1 MKNKQVTRGLTTPD
15 GVFNTRFM
23 PALRRVFSAFL
34 CSTIIQLAAAGADLN
49 IPENILF
56 ETGIEYANPDS
67 QHLQLNIARPK
78 QSDHLLPCVLCIH
91 GGGFRAGNRDSYN
104 PLLLKL
110 AGRDYVA
117 VATSYRLAPKYQFP
131 AAIFDVKT
139 AVRWLKAN
147 AGVYQ
152 IDPDR
157 IGVTGDSAGGHL
169 AQFLGVTADVKQFE
183 GDEGNYAQST
193 RVACVVN
200 RYGPSDFTKSYG
212 KSVDAAEVLPLWLG
226 GNLETAREKHVL
238 SSPLN
243 WVTPASAPTLIL
255 HGTDD
260 KYVAYEQGVWMRD
273 RLKSCG
279 VHVEMLTLEGAGHG
293 FKGTDAE
300 RAEAAMFAFFDNQL
314 KNSPAGG
321 SAKVTVQR
329 DIPYAESADPRE
341 KLDIY
346 APEGA
351 TNLPVV
357 FWIHGG
363 GWQTGDRT
371 SVQLKPKAFVEK
383 GFVFVSTGYRLLPN
397 VEMIDIFRDIAK
409 SVHWVHDHIAAY
421 GGDPNRLLVM
431 GHSAGAQLAALISI
445 DDSYLNAEGLSLRII
460 KGCVPVDGDT
470 YDVPAMIDTAET
482 RRRVHGLDQAKWGH
496 RLKFGNDPAK
506 HRDYSAVNH
515 VAKNKGIPPFL
526 ILHVA
531 EHPDTGA
538 QAERLEAVLKS
549 AGIPAKRFAARQ
561 TDHSKLNES
570 LGQPDDPPT
579 QALFEF
585 VAEVL
590 K

>member
-1 MKNKQVTRGLTTPD
+1 LLDD
-15 GVFNTRFM
+15 GQRHFNTRLM
-23 PALRRVFSAFL
+23 PASSSFFVPLL
-34 CSTIIQLAAAGADLN
+34 CFTITQLAAESAELN
-49 IPENILF
+49 VPENILF
-56 ETGIEYANPDS
+56 ERGIEYANPDN
-67 QHLQLNIARPK
+67 QHLQVNIARPK
-78 QSDHLLPCVLCIH
+78 NSEHLLPCLLCIH

-104 PLLLKL
+104 PLLVKF
-110 AGRDYVA
+110 AGRGYVGVSA
-117 VATSYRLAPKYQFP
+117 SYRLAPKYQFP
-131 AAIFDVKT
+131 SAIFDVKA

-147 AGVYQ
+147 AGAYQ

-169 AQFLGVTADVKQFE
+169 AQFLGVTAEIKQFE

-226 GNLETAREKHVL
+226 GNLETAPEKHVL
-238 SSPLN
+238 ASPLN

-293 FKGTDAE
+293 FKGADAE
-300 RAEAAMFAFFDNQL
+300 NAEAAMLAFFDNQL

-321 SAKVTVQR
+321 SVQVRIQR
-329 DIPYAESADPRE
+329 DIPYTEPADPRQ
-341 KLDIY
+341 KLDVY
-346 APEGA
+346 APANA
-351 TNLPVV
+351 TNRPVV

-363 GWQTGDRT
+363 GWQTGSRAD
-371 SVQLKPKAFVEK
+371 VQLKPKAFVER

-397 VEMIDIFRDIAK
+397 VEMIDIFHDVAK
-409 SVHWVHDHIAAY
+409 SVRWVNDHIGQY
-421 GGDPNRLLVM
+421 GGDPERIVVM
-431 GHSAGAQLAALISI
+431 GHSAGAQLAALICI
-445 DDSYLNAEGLSLRII
+445 DDRYLRTEGLSLGII

-470 YDVPAMIDTAET
+470 YDVPAIIQTAET
-482 RRRVHGLDQAKWGH
+482 RRRAHSLPQAKWGH
-496 RLKFGNDPAK
+496 REKFGNDPAK
-506 HRDYSAVNH
+506 HLDYSAVNH
-515 VAKNKGIPPFL
+515 VAKGKGIPPFL

-549 AGIPAKRFAARQ
+549 AGIPTIRFAARQ
-561 TDHSKLNES
+561 TDHSKLNEG
-570 LGQPDDPPT
+570 LGLPDDPPT
-579 QALFEF
+579 KAVFEF
-585 VAEVL
+585 MADVL